1 MTDKNQKA
9 SIVEQAVAE
18 GGAYEIIRQ
27 RLTEQGRSLNELTS
41 KINSARQDEFGST
54 EMKVL
59 SRLRLRTENNCQA
72 KDLVTVGEQVLFG
85 YNVFIGLKKE
95 TRVEDVF
102 SLYQL
107 IEQDDSYELKTVAVE
122 DSFLS
127 DTRFQSDFQEL
138 YAYYKDTALSQ
149 LVYKDN
155 KLLASFQIGKKLND
169 IRVFRWEVSA
179 DGKRIDYIDNRGERD
194 LQLPASH
201 DFSWIECRRE
211 DVIDG
216 RYSHIN
222 ILDTLFVDCLRGD
235 ITIKI
240 EDNTNSGQGI
250 YSEPVEETNQAL
262 DDAEFFYADLN
273 QIILIKIK
281 PYQEDKFRYLVYNR
295 TTESIVR
302 IDAIGDACQQ
312 LPEDHGIIF
321 PGGYFLTTGEYKTF
335 DDDLDGLVF
344 KRMLR
349 SPNGEDVLYVFY
361 QPTTN
366 IIALYPYN
374 LIEKSLQ
381 NPLFGHG
388 YGFYED
394 GRMIIFY
401 AEDEPSRVHPIQ
413 IWQTPYFSEVFASAQ
428 PTSQNF
434 YGKIGNSELV
444 RGISELYSISKSIG
458 IDDVSAA
465 HYHELSKQCGKIF
478 DAYYWL
484 ESSELSEIAKLLKAI
499 AETAESVID
508 EYEKVESIRK
518 QSTKAINDS
527 VAKQQ
532 EIIRHIEPES
542 WHSPQE
548 YVDALNQIRQHR
560 GHLLTIREYR
570 YIDTGQIDDLD
581 GEMEKVELT
590 LNQKTV
596 EFLASDD
603 ALASYYKQLDD
614 VESESIK
621 CQSNAELK
629 PHLESILIMSQGLD
643 LISEMMASLK
653 VDDATLQTKIVD
665 AVSELYGKLN
675 QQRAHLEHQRKSFG
689 SAEATA
695 QFAARLKLLN
705 QSIHN
710 ALGLSTTPDKCDEQ
724 VSRLL
729 VQLEE
734 LEGEFSDFDNFIA
747 DIISKREEIFET
759 FEEHKQSLIEAR
771 QRKAQS
777 LADAGSRI
785 LKSVQKR
792 VKRFTEQDE
801 LNAFFAAD
809 GLVNKIREIVEQ
821 LNELDDSVKA
831 EDLGARLKGIK
842 DQSLRSLRDKSDL
855 FEDGGQVIKLG
866 PRHKFSV
873 NTQELDLT
881 ILPKDESLSVR
892 LTGTDYSEP
901 LNSNALDGLKEFWHM
916 LVPSETDALYRAE
929 YLAFNVLNAARNQA
943 DSLDWH
949 QLTAAAAD
957 KKQLNSIVTEFAT
970 PRYRDGYEKGIHD
983 HDATLILQQLI
994 PAYELADVF
1003 KFSPLARGLAAI
1015 YWANE
1020 QRGKVQ
1026 GIWSQRA
1033 KNALQ
1038 MEKIFNDAGGK
1049 ALLVKE
1055 IESNMSMFVE
1065 KNMIQVEG
1073 MVVSRASQY
1082 LVEELGQ
1089 EAVSFATTKYARRL
1103 CDEFKTHL
1111 ETHGVWRDYQKALD
1125 ELKGQVGPRWA
1136 IAEKWLNAF
1145 IDSQNKPDYESF
1157 VGEAIGI
1164 LNAEQRISR
1173 SDREAD
1179 VQFKVEGLLGNHSK
1193 IEERCLAIQ
1202 LDEFLDQN
1210 RYHQEIVI
1218 PGYEK
1223 FLETRHQVIGEQRE
1237 FLRLSEFKAKP
1248 LSSFVR
1254 NQLINDVYLP
1264 IIGDNLAKQIGTV
1277 GENKR
1282 TDLMGL
1288 LLMISPPGYGKT
1300 TLMEY
1305 VADRLGLIFMKINC
1319 PVIGHN
1325 VTSVDP
1331 KQADNSAAAQELE
1344 KLNLALEMGN
1354 NVMLYLDDIQHTNS
1368 EFLQKFISLCD
1379 GTRRIEG
1386 VWQGR
1391 TKTYDMRGK
1400 KFCVVMAGNPYTE
1413 SGEAFQIPDMLANRA
1428 DIYNLGDVLSGKEE
1442 VFALSYIENALT
1454 SNPVLAPLANRDMQD
1469 VYKFIEMAKGVN
1481 VATTDLS
1488 HQYSSAEV
1496 KEIVNVLQKMKQVQ
1510 ETVWA
1515 VNRQYIAASAQDD
1528 KYRTEPSFKL
1538 QGSYRNMNKMA
1549 EKVSAIMTDDE
1560 LRRLVDDHYQGESQL
1575 LTTGTEANVLKLA
1588 EIRDCLTNEQA
1599 ERWDQIKV
1607 DFMRNKAMGG
1617 DDVDTGAKI
1626 VVQLN
1631 DLVSSINNW
1640 RDTSLQNQ
1648 EKESQLKESEQKAL
1662 QQREQQ
1668 DKTPPNPIVESG
1680 MVDAIESLSDKLAES
1695 VARKPE
1701 AVQDNSIEKLAEML
1715 QSTFLPLVQ
1724 IMNGKLDLDLGTH
1737 KRMSEINEKLEM
1749 ITRQSP
1755 VTRKKRGLFGDS
1767 DSLQPIKKKKVKKA
1781 DSEGSTAVKKQK
1793 TTTKSS
1799 SDETKKSKTNNTK
1812 DKK

>member
-1 MTDKNQKA
+1 MIDQNQNV
-9 SIVEQAVAE
+9 VEQAVAE
-18 GGAYEIIRQ
+18 GGAYEVIRQ
-27 RLTEQGRSLNELTS
+27 RLTEQGRSLKTLTS
-41 KINSARQDEFGST
+41 EINTARQDEFGST

-59 SRLRLRTENNCQA
+59 GRLRLRTENNCQA
-72 KDLVTVGEQVLFG
+72 KDLVIVGDQVLFG

-102 SLYQL
+102 SLYTMN
-107 IEQDDSYELKTVAVE
+107 EQDGQYELKPVAVK

-127 DTRFQSDFQEL
+127 DARFQSEFQEL
-138 YAYYKDTALSQ
+138 YAYYKDTFLSQ
-149 LVYKDN
+149 LVFKEG
-155 KLLASFQIGKKLND
+155 KLLASFQIGDKLTD

-179 DGKRIDYIDNRGERD
+179 DGNRIDYIDNRGERD
-194 LQLPASH
+194 LRLPSTH
-201 DFSWIECRRE
+201 DFEWVECRRD

-235 ITIKI
+235 ITIKV
-240 EDNTNSGQGI
+240 ENNTNSGKGI
-250 YSEPVEETNQAL
+250 YSEPVEELNQSL
-262 DDAEFFYADLN
+262 DDAEFYYADLN
-273 QIILIKIK
+273 QIILIKVK
-281 PYQEDKFRYLVYNR
+281 PYQEESFRYLVYNR
-295 TTESIVR
+295 NNQSITR
-302 IDAIGDACQQ
+302 IDAIGDACQR

-335 DDDLDGLVF
+335 EDNLDNLVF
-344 KRMLR
+344 KRVLR
-349 SPNGEDVLYVFY
+349 SPNGEDVLYIFY

-381 NPLFGHG
+381 NPIFGHG

-401 AEDEPSRVHPIQ
+401 AEDEPTRVHPLQ
-413 IWQTPYFSEVFASAQ
+413 VWQTPFFSEVFASAQ
-428 PTSQNF
+428 PTSTTF

-444 RGISELYSISKSIG
+444 RGISELFSISKSIMV
-458 IDDVSAA
+458 DDVSAE
-465 HYHELSKQCGKIF
+465 HYHELSKQTSKVF
-478 DAYYWL
+478 DSYFWL
-484 ESSELSEIAKLLKAI
+484 DSEELADVAKLIKAI
-499 AETAESVID
+499 GETAESVID

-518 QSTKAINDS
+518 QSSKALNDS
-527 VAKQQ
+527 VAQQQ
-532 EIIRHIEPES
+532 EIIRRVEPDS

-548 YVDALNQIRQHR
+548 FVDALHAIRQHR
-560 GHLLTIREYR
+560 GHLLTVRDYR
-570 YIDTGQIDDLD
+570 YIDIDKIDSL
-581 GEMEKVELT
+581 ESEINQVEET
-590 LNQKTV
+590 LNLKTV

-603 ALASYYKQLDD
+603 ALTSYYKQLDK
-614 VESESIK
+614 VASESTK
-621 CQSNAELK
+621 CKTNNELK
-629 PHLESILIMSQGLD
+629 PLLESLSSMSQGLD

-675 QQRAHLEHQRKSFG
+675 QQRAHLDHQRKSFG

-710 ALGLSTTPDKCDEQ
+710 ALGLASTPDKCDEQ

-734 LEGEFSDFDNFIA
+734 LEGEFSEYDEFIA
-747 DIISKREEIFET
+747 DIVSKREEIFET

-777 LADAGSRI
+777 LSDAASRI
-785 LKSVQKR
+785 LKSVDKR

-809 GLVNKIREIVEQ
+809 GLVNKIRDIIEQ
-821 LNELDDSVKA
+821 LTELDDTVKA

-842 DQSLRSLRDKSDL
+842 DQSLRALRDKSDL
-855 FEDGGQVIKLG
+855 FEDGGNVIKLG

-881 ILPKDESLSVR
+881 ILPRDEQLYVR

-901 LNSNALDGLKEFWHM
+901 LNSAALNELKDYWHM
-916 LVPSETDALYRAE
+916 LVPSESKVLYRSE
-929 YLAFNVLNAARNQA
+929 YLAYLVLTAAKQKQS
-943 DSLDWH
+943 DLDWH
-949 QLTAAAAD
+949 KLTSAAAD
-957 KKQLNSIVTEFAT
+957 KKVLNQLVTDFAS

-983 HDATLILQQLI
+983 HDAALILEKLV

-1003 KFSPLARGLAAI
+1003 KYSPLARGFAAI
-1015 YWANE
+1015 YWANNQQGE
-1020 QRGKVQ
+1020 QQ
-1026 GIWSQRA
+1026 QLWLQQA
-1033 KNALQ
+1033 KNALK
-1038 MEKIFNDAGGK
+1038 MEAIFTDSGARK
-1049 ALLVKE
+1049 LLVEAISTVLDDFKKHNQINIDE
-1055 IESNMSMFVE
+1055 FTLKSSAE
-1065 KNMIQVEG
+1065 
-1073 MVVSRASQY
+1073 Y

-1089 EAVSFATTKYARRL
+1089 EKVSFATTKYARRL

-1111 ETHGVWRDYQKALD
+1111 ETHNVWRDYQKVLD
-1125 ELKGQVGPRWA
+1125 ELRGQVGQRWN
-1136 IAEKWLNAF
+1136 IANKWLTAF
-1145 IDSQNKPDYESF
+1145 VESQNKIEYRSF
-1157 VGEAIGI
+1157 IGEAIGI

-1179 VQFKVEGLLGNHSK
+1179 IQFEVTGFLGTHEK
-1193 IEERCLAIQ
+1193 INDRKLSIQ
-1202 LDEFLDQN
+1202 LDEFLN
-1210 RYHQEIVI
+1210 INEHHQQVVI
-1218 PGYEK
+1218 PSYEA
-1223 FLETRHQVIGEQRE
+1223 FLETRHKVIEEQRE
-1237 FLRLSEFKAKP
+1237 FLRLDEFKAKP

-1254 NQLINDVYLP
+1254 NKLINDVYLS

-1277 GENKR
+1277 GDKKR

-1319 PVIGHN
+1319 PVIGHS

-1442 VFALSYIENALT
+1442 VFALSYIENSLT
-1454 SNPVLAPLANRDMQD
+1454 SNPVLAPIANRDMQD

-1488 HQYSSAEV
+1488 HQYSGAEI
-1496 KEIVNVLQKMKQVQ
+1496 KEIVSVLQKMLQVQ
-1510 ETVWA
+1510 EVVWA

-1528 KYRTEPSFKL
+1528 KYRTEPTFKL

-1549 EKVSAIMTDDE
+1549 EKVSAIMTDEE
-1560 LRRLVDDHYQGESQL
+1560 LIRLVDDHYQGESQL
-1575 LTTGTEANVLKLA
+1575 LTTGTEANLLKLA
-1588 EIRDCLTNEQA
+1588 EIRNSMTEEQQ
-1599 ERWDQIKV
+1599 ERWQQIKS

-1617 DDVDTGAKI
+1617 DDADTGAKI

-1631 DLVSSINNW
+1631 DLVSSINDW
-1640 RDTSLQNQ
+1640 RANTIQDNQ
-1648 EKESQLKESEQKAL
+1648 AAAS
-1662 QQREQQ
+1662 
-1668 DKTPPNPIVESG
+1668 NPIVESG
-1680 MVDAIESLSDKLAES
+1680 MVKAIESLGEQIKQVLAKQES
-1695 VARKPE
+1695 TKTTDTI
-1701 AVQDNSIEKLAEML
+1701 DNSGLEKLADSL
-1715 QSTFLPLVQ
+1715 TTTFQPLLR
-1724 IMNGKLDLDLGTH
+1724 IMDGKLDLDLGTH
-1737 KRMSEINEKLEM
+1737 HKMSEINQKLEM
-1749 ITRQSP
+1749 IAKRSGGQ
-1755 VTRKKRGLFGDS
+1755 VKRDRGLFGDS
-1767 DSLQPIKKKKVKKA
+1767 QPLDPIEKKTRKKIP
-1781 DSEGSTAVKKQK
+1781 STR
-1793 TTTKSS
+1793 KS
-1799 SDETKKSKTNNTK
+1799 TNKS
-1812 DKK
+1812 DKKE

>member
-1 MTDKNQKA
+1 VTDQNQNT
-9 SIVEQAVAE
+9 SVVEQAVAE

-27 RLTEQGRSLNELTS
+27 RLTEQGRKLNQLTGE
-41 KINSARQDEFGST
+41 INSARQAEFGST

-72 KDLVTVGEQVLFG
+72 KDLVTVGEYVLFG

-95 TRVEDVF
+95 TRVDDVF
-102 SLYQL
+102 SLYKLAEKEGQ
-107 IEQDDSYELKTVAVE
+107 YELKAVAIGE
-122 DSFLS
+122 SFLADS
-127 DTRFQSDFQEL
+127 RFLSDFQEL

-149 LVYKDN
+149 LVFKDG
-155 KLLASFQIGKKLND
+155 KLLASFQIGKKLTD

-179 DGKRIDYIDNRGERD
+179 DGQRIDYIDNRGERD

-201 DFSWIECRRE
+201 DFNWVECRRE

-240 EDNTNSGQGI
+240 ENNTNVGQGI
-250 YSEPVEETNQAL
+250 YSEPVEESNQAL

-281 PYQEDKFRYLVYNR
+281 PYQEEAYRYLVYNR
-295 TTESIVR
+295 TSQSIVR

-321 PGGYFLTTGEYKTF
+321 PGGYYLTTGEYKTF
-335 DDDLDGLVF
+335 EDDLDGLVF
-344 KRMLR
+344 KRKLR

-361 QPTTN
+361 QPDTN

-381 NPLFGHG
+381 NPLIGHG

-394 GRMIIFY
+394 GRLIIFY

-413 IWQTPYFSEVFASAQ
+413 IWQTPYFSEVYASNQ
-428 PTSQNF
+428 PASQSF

-444 RGISELYSISKSIG
+444 RGISELYTISKSIT
-458 IDDVSAA
+458 IDDVSAD
-465 HYHELSKQCGKIF
+465 HYHELSKQCSKIF
-478 DAYYWL
+478 DTYFWL
-484 ESSELSEIAKLLKAI
+484 DSAELSTIASLLKEIAD
-499 AETAESVID
+499 TAESVID

-518 QSTKAINDS
+518 QSTKALNDS
-527 VAKQQ
+527 IAAQQ

-548 YVDALNQIRQHR
+548 YVDALNRIRQHR

-570 YIDTGQIDDLD
+570 YIDTVKIDELDQAMDQI
-581 GEMEKVELT
+581 EQS

-596 EFLASDD
+596 EFLASEN
-603 ALASYYKQLDD
+603 ALASYYKQLKK
-614 VESESIK
+614 VAKESEK

-629 PHLESILIMSQGLD
+629 PQLESLLTMSQGLD

-653 VDDATLQTKIVD
+653 VDDATLQTQIVD
-665 AVSELYGKLN
+665 AVSSLYGQLN

-710 ALGLSTTPDKCDEQ
+710 ALGLATTPDKCDEQ
-724 VSRLL
+724 ISRLL

-734 LEGEFSDFDNFIA
+734 LEGEFSDFDDFIA
-747 DIISKREEIFET
+747 DIIAKREEIFET
-759 FEEHKQSLIEAR
+759 FEEHKQSLVEAR

-777 LADAGSRI
+777 LSDAGNRI

-792 VKRFTEQDE
+792 VKRFAEQDE

-809 GLVNKIREIVEQ
+809 GLVNKIREIAEQ
-821 LNELDDSVKA
+821 LSELDDSVKA
-831 EDLGARLKGIK
+831 EDLSARLKGIK
-842 DQSLRSLRDKSDL
+842 DQALRALRDKSDL
-855 FEDGGQVIKLG
+855 FEDGGQIIKLG

-881 ILPKDESLSVR
+881 ILPKEEQLFVR

-901 LNSNALDGLKEFWHM
+901 LRSEALDGLKAFWHM
-916 LVPSETDALYRAE
+916 LVPSESESLYRSE
-929 YLAFNVLNAARNQA
+929 YLAYNILLAAQNRT
-943 DSLDWH
+943 DGLDWH

-957 KKQLNSIVTEFAT
+957 KKALGQLVAEFAT
-970 PRYRDGYEKGIHD
+970 PRYREGYEKGIHD
-983 HDATLILQQLI
+983 HDATRILQQLV
-994 PAYELADVF
+994 PAFELADVF
-1003 KFSPLARGLAAI
+1003 KYSPLARGLAAV

-1020 QRGKVQ
+1020 QNGNVQ
-1026 GIWSQRA
+1026 ALWIQRA

-1038 MEKIFNDAGGK
+1038 MERVFNDSAAK
-1049 ALLVKE
+1049 QLLAAE
-1055 IESNMSMFVE
+1055 IEQLLLDYFTSNQITQD
-1065 KNMIQVEG
+1065 KLLI
-1073 MVVSRASQY
+1073 SRTGQY
-1082 LVEELGQ
+1082 LVEELGRDS
-1089 EAVSFATTKYARRL
+1089 VSFATTKYARHL

-1111 ETHGVWRDYQKALD
+1111 ETQGVWRDYQKVLD
-1125 ELKGQVGPRWA
+1125 DLKGQVGPRWN
-1136 IAEKWLNAF
+1136 IAKNWLTAF
-1145 IDSQNKPDYESF
+1145 IQSQNKKDYQSF
-1157 VGEAIGI
+1157 IGEAIGI
-1164 LNAEQRISR
+1164 LNAERRISR
-1173 SDREAD
+1173 NEREAD
-1179 VQFKVEGLLGNHSK
+1179 IQFKVSGLLGSHGK
-1193 IEERCLAIQ
+1193 IQERQLAIQ

-1210 RYHQEIVI
+1210 GYHQAVVI
-1218 PGYEK
+1218 PGYEQ
-1223 FLETRHQVIGEQRE
+1223 FLATRHQVIQQQRE
-1237 FLRLSEFKAKP
+1237 FLRLDEFKAKP

-1254 NQLINDVYLP
+1254 NKLINDVYLP

-1319 PVIGHN
+1319 PVIGHG

-1442 VFALSYIENALT
+1442 VFALSYIENSLT
-1454 SNPVLAPLANRDMQD
+1454 SNPVLAPLAGRQMDD
-1469 VYKFIEMAKGVN
+1469 VYRFIDMAKGVN

-1496 KEIVNVLQKMKQVQ
+1496 KEIVTVLQKMQRVQ
-1510 ETVWA
+1510 EVVWA
-1515 VNRQYIAASAQDD
+1515 VNRQYIAASSQDD
-1528 KYRTEPSFKL
+1528 KYRTEPTFKL

-1575 LTTGTEANVLKLA
+1575 LTTGTEANLLKLA
-1588 EIRDCLTNEQA
+1588 EIRDCMSEEQV
-1599 ERWDQIKV
+1599 ERWSQIKA

-1617 DDVDTGAKI
+1617 DDADTGAKI

-1631 DLVSSINNW
+1631 DLVSSINAW
-1640 RDTSLQNQ
+1640 KDKSTQ
-1648 EKESQLKESEQKAL
+1648 EAGQPAEKS
-1662 QQREQQ
+1662 
-1668 DKTPPNPIVESG
+1668 NPIIESG
-1680 MVDAIESLSDKLAES
+1680 MVTAINALTEQVSQAVTAKATRPKDDGMDKLAES
-1695 VARKPE
+1695 
-1701 AVQDNSIEKLAEML
+1701 L
-1715 QSTFLPLVQ
+1715 QATLQPLIR
-1724 IMNGKLDLDLGTH
+1724 IMDGKLDLDLGTH
-1737 KRMSEINEKLEM
+1737 KKMSEINEKLAM
-1749 ITRQSP
+1749 IARQSP
-1755 VTRKKRGLFGDS
+1755 TRNRDRGLFGEAE
-1767 DSLQPIKKKKVKKA
+1767 SLPPLKRGKAKKSTTPKAKESPAKKK
-1781 DSEGSTAVKKQK
+1781 D
-1793 TTTKSS
+1793 
-1799 SDETKKSKTNNTK
+1799 
-1812 DKK
+1812 DK